1 MSSPLAGHRSISPNA
16 PSAERQQPA
25 WLRDASLPA
34 HPPLREDLRRDVCVI
49 GAGIAGLTSAYL
61 LQKSGRSTVVID
73 DRDIGAGQT
82 HRSSAHLSC
91 VIDDRFTEIER
102 VHGEDGARLAAQ
114 SHRAA
119 IDLIETLARDERI
132 DCGFA
137 RVDGYLFLGG
147 DTTLE
152 ELAREAA
159 AARRAGLEVSEVG
172 ALPLSAGV
180 SVPALRFPRQAQ
192 FQPLRYLAGLAVA
205 FERLGGLICGSSRAS
220 SVAGGT
226 PATVE
231 ANGQRIECDA
241 IVVATNSPVND
252 RTVIHTKQAPYTTY
266 VIALEMAQGAVPA
279 ALYWDTVDPYHYVR
293 VAAGDEATGQPPLLI
308 VGGEDHKTGQ
318 ADDKEQRFRRL
329 ADWAGRTFG
338 IHGEPAW
345 RWSGQVMETLDGLGF
360 IGRNPLDRD
369 NVFLI
374 TGDSGMG
381 LTHGTLGAMI
391 VSDLINGLVN
401 PWAAL
406 YDPSRKPLATLKTF
420 AEENINVALQM
431 RDWLTPGEVS
441 SPEQIARGSG
451 AVVREGLQKQAV
463 YRDDEGA
470 LHRCSA
476 VCPHLGCIVRWNGVE
491 GIWDCPCH
499 GSRFDPFGK
508 VVTGPSRA
516 DLAALD

>member
-1 MSSPLAGHRSISPNA
+1 MSSDRPQRSAPATQPLSP
-16 PSAERQQPA
+16 ERRQPA
-25 WLRDASLPA
+25 WLRDAR
-34 HPPLREDLRRDVCVI
+34 PPVHSPLQEDLRCDVCVI
-49 GAGIAGLTSAYL
+49 GAGIAGLTTAYL
-61 LQKSGRSTVVID
+61 LQKSGRSSVVID
-73 DRDIGAGQT
+73 DRDVGAGQT

-102 VHGEDGARLAAQ
+102 VHGENGARLAAQ

-119 IDLIETLARDERI
+119 IHRIETIVRDEAI

-137 RVDGYLFLGG
+137 RVDGYLFLAG
-147 DTTLE
+147 DTALD
-152 ELAREAA
+152 ELTREAE
-159 AARRAGLEVSEVG
+159 AARRAGLEVSAVG
-172 ALPLSAGV
+172 ALQLSAGV
-180 SVPALRFPRQAQ
+180 SVPALRFPGQAQ
-192 FQPLRYLAGLAVA
+192 FQPLRYVTGLAAA
-205 FERLGGLICGSSRAS
+205 FERLGGRTCGGTRAE
-220 SVAGGT
+220 SVLGGT
-226 PATVE
+226 PAMVE
-231 ANGQRIECDA
+231 ANGNRIECDSV
-241 IVVATNSPVND
+241 VVATNSPVND

-266 VIALEMAQGAVPA
+266 VIALEMASDAVPA
-279 ALYWDTVDPYHYVR
+279 ALYWDTIDPYHYVR
-293 VAAGDEATGQPPLLI
+293 VEPGDPGAGKPSLLI

-318 ADDKEQRFRRL
+318 AEDKEERFRRL

-338 IHGEPAW
+338 IQGEPAW
-345 RWSGQVMETLDGLGF
+345 RWSGQVMETVDGLGF

-391 VSDLINGLVN
+391 VSDLINGLDN

-431 RDWLTPGEVS
+431 RDWLTPGELS
-441 SPEQIARGSG
+441 SPDQIPRGCG
-451 AVVREGLQKQAV
+451 AIIREGLHKQAV
-463 YRDDEGA
+463 YRDEQGA
-470 LHRCSA
+470 LHRRSA
-476 VCPHLGCIVRWNGVE
+476 ACPHLGCAVRWNSVE

-516 DLAALD
+516 DLASLD

>member
-1 MSSPLAGHRSISPNA
+1 MPSLHAQQDKPASQSL
-16 PSAERQQPA
+16 SAERQRPA
-25 WLRDASLPA
+25 WLRDAGA
-34 HPPLREDLRRDVCVI
+34 TVHPPLDEDLHRDVCVI
-49 GAGIAGLTSAYL
+49 GAGISGLTTAYL
-61 LQKSGRSTVVID
+61 LQRSGLDTVVID
-73 DRDIGAGQT
+73 DKDVGAGQT

-102 VHGEDGARLAAQ
+102 VHGQEGARLAAQ

-119 IDLIETLARDERI
+119 IHRIESIVRDEAI

-147 DTTLE
+147 DTLLD

-172 ALPLSAGV
+172 ALRLSAGV
-180 SVPALRFPRQAQ
+180 SVPALCFPGQAQ
-192 FQPLRYLAGLAVA
+192 FQPLRYITGLAAA
-205 FERLGGLICGSSRAS
+205 FERHGGRICGGTRAD
-220 SVAGGT
+220 SVQGGT
-226 PATVE
+226 PAIVE

-241 IVVATNSPVND
+241 VVVATNSPVND

-266 VIALEMAQGAVPA
+266 AIALEMARDSVPA
-279 ALYWDTVDPYHYVR
+279 ALYWDTIDPYHYVR
-293 VAAGDEATGQPPLLI
+293 VAPGDEAAGQPPLLI

-318 ADDKEQRFRRL
+318 AEDKEERFQRL

-338 IHGEPAW
+338 VHGAPAW
-345 RWSGQVMETLDGLGF
+345 RWSGQVMETLDGLGY
-360 IGRNPLDRD
+360 IGRNPMDHR

-391 VSDLINGLVN
+391 VSDLICGLDN

-406 YDPSRKPLATLKTF
+406 YDPSRKPLATLTTF
-420 AEENINVALQM
+420 AEENLNVALQM
-431 RDWLTPGEVS
+431 RDWLTAGELS
-441 SPEQIARGSG
+441 SVEQIPRGGG
-451 AVVREGLQKQAV
+451 AIIREGLHKQAV
-463 YRDDEGA
+463 YRDEHGA

-476 VCPHLGCIVRWNGVE
+476 ACPHLGCAVRWNGVE
-491 GIWDCPCH
+491 RIWDCPCH

-508 VVTGPSRA
+508 VITGPSRA
-516 DLAALD
+516 DLARLE